1 MFFEK
6 KSKIFEI
13 CVAVHSEGKNLPGQ
27 GMAFR
32 YSSGDIPKSPAENA
46 GKIAGAFK
54 SGIQSNFQDRKRAAG
69 KKICGLGYAVLVD
82 IGNRRCVKVRFEET
96 TKILWIHIEYSSKI

>member
-1 MFFEK
+1 MFLK
-6 KSKIFEI
+6 KSKILRFVLPCIQKE
-13 CVAVHSEGKNLPGQ
+13 KNLPGQ

-32 YSSGDIPKSPAENA
+32 YSSGDIPKSGGKCWQNSWGFQIRYAE
-46 GKIAGAFK
+46 
-54 SGIQSNFQDRKRAAG
+54 QFQDRKRAAG
-69 KKICGLGYAVLVD
+69 KKIRGLGYAVLVD

>member
-1 MFFEK
+1 MPCIQKEK
-6 KSKIFEI
+6 I
-13 CVAVHSEGKNLPGQ
+13 CRVRAWPFDILPVTYQ
-27 GMAFR
+27 
-32 YSSGDIPKSPAENA
+32 SPAENA

-54 SGIQSNFQDRKRAAG
+54 SGMQSNFQDRKRAAG

>member
-1 MFFEK
+1 M
-6 KSKIFEI
+6 
-13 CVAVHSEGKNLPGQ
+13 
-27 GMAFR
+27 
-32 YSSGDIPKSPAENA
+32 
-46 GKIAGAFK
+46 
-54 SGIQSNFQDRKRAAG
+54 QSNFQDRKRAAG

>member
-1 MFFEK
+1 MLQIK
-6 KSKIFEI
+6 
-13 CVAVHSEGKNLPGQ
+13 Q
-27 GMAFR
+27 
-32 YSSGDIPKSPAENA
+32 DTKSPAENA

-54 SGIQSNFQDRKRAAG
+54 SGMQSNFQDRKRAAG